1 MTTRRQRAREWAA
14 NRLGLATKRDLAV
27 IRRAAYRQG
36 FTEGQDYAGDSGED
50 EPVSGTT
57 KTYGYRRSTAQGLR
71 DFTQI
76 DRETIL
82 EIMWVLWQSN
92 PVADRSMEFKRDY
105 ILGRGLQF
113 NADDDDLQEII
124 DAFVEDN
131 ELHARLKEF
140 VLQLYLFGS
149 QCYPVF
155 VRQTDGRVQI
165 GYFDPAEIEDVIPH
179 PDNALKMWAVVIKA
193 NSNVQPWQKDHG
205 KRVYRIIRREDGTGK
220 TGLAVSSQDWLAEV
234 TAPFEDKQ
242 VGEAV
247 QHDGDDA
254 RMGRYVTADQA
265 YLEEWEQELLAA
277 YGLEEYSGSCIY
289 VKVNSVSN
297 QPHGWSD
304 LLQAA
309 DWLDQTDETLFSI
322 GEREQLAGY
331 FSWDVTIEGADEL
344 QIKERA
350 AELYKRPP
358 KKGSVNV
365 HGNSE
370 QWAYNQAQIGQTESI
385 ETVRAMLL
393 HVFGGLG
400 YPEHWY
406 GRGDETNRATAEA
419 QNDPTWRTLEHDQD
433 HVRDL
438 ILLMLNFVRD
448 QAVIAGTWNLR
459 TPGVQGEE
467 RSEDITVVM
476 PEMTSRDLTTVTSAV
491 ATLAGALV
499 IAEEQGWQ
507 TRDHSREMWSKLAA
521 ELGVEIDPTE
531 EIPAPE
537 PPPYSS
543 QGQPLGER
551 AASHGIAWDG
561 SGETGQPRSWRELSA
576 TEQQELVASIMERI
590 GLKVDLDEVAE
601 ALTVME
607 QARRGVENL
616 PVNLERTLP
625 WQRHRDDE

>member
-1 MTTRRQRAREWAA
+1 MTTRRQRASEWAA
-14 NRLGLATKRDLAV
+14 KRLGLATKRDLAIV
-27 IRRAAYRQG
+27 RRAAYQQG

-57 KTYGYRRSTAQGLR
+57 KSYGYRRSTTHGLR

-92 PVADRSMEFKRDY
+92 PVADRSMEMKRDY

-124 DAFVEDN
+124 DAFAEDN

-155 VRQTDGRVQI
+155 VRKTDGRVQL

-179 PDNALKMWAVVIKA
+179 PDNSLKMWAVVIKA
-193 NSNVQPWQKDHG
+193 NANVEAWQKKHD
-205 KRVYRIIRREDGTGK
+205 KRVYRIIRIEDGTGK

-234 TAPFEDKQ
+234 TAPFENEP

-247 QHDGDDA
+247 QHDDGDVK
-254 RMGRYVTADQA
+254 MGRYVTHDQA
-265 YLEEWEQELLAA
+265 YLEEWERELLAA
-277 YGLEEYSGSCIY
+277 YGLEEYSGTCIY
-289 VKVNSVSN
+289 IKVNSVSN

-304 LLQAA
+304 LLQSA

-331 FSWDVTIEGADEL
+331 FSWDVEIEGADEL

-370 QWAYNQAQIGQTESI
+370 KWNYNQASIGQTESI

-438 ILLMLNFVRD
+438 ILFMLNFVRD
-448 QAVIAGTWNLR
+448 QAIIAGTWNPR

-467 RSEDITVVM
+467 RSGEITVVM
-476 PEMTSRDLTTVTSAV
+476 PEMTSRDLVSVTGAV
-491 ATLAGALV
+491 STLAGALV

-507 TRDHSREMWSKLAA
+507 TRENSREMWSKVVA

-531 EIPAPE
+531 EIPTPE
-537 PPPYSS
+537 PAPFGD

-551 AASHGIAWDG
+551 SANHGIAWDG
-561 SGETGQPRSWRELSA
+561 SGENGRPRSWRELSA
-576 TEQQELVASIMERI
+576 TEQQELVTSVAERL
-590 GLKVDLDEVAE
+590 GVALDLDEVAE
-601 ALTVME
+601 ALGAME
-607 QARRGVENL
+607 SAR
-616 PVNLERTLP
+616 VNLERKLP
-625 WQRHRDDE
+625 WQRSQVEA